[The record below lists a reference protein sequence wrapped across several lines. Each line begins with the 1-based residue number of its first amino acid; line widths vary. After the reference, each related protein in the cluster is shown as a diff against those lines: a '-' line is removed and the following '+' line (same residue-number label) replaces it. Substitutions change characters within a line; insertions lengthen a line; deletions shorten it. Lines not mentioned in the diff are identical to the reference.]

1 MTATTASVFESF
13 ILASL
18 FGADGRDRG
27 KRPVAPDEV
36 ERRSDP
42 DCSSHFAACSTDDIR
57 RGVDHLAFQPG
68 HILAL
73 MQLRAIF
80 AAVAAVQLL
89 IVVTGTVTIAR
100 EARTTTPSDDDV
112 PSPAYSEAE
121 AQAATFPR
129 ALLDRLPGVIGPDI
143 CVLET
148 EDQDLRVHAG
158 GGSALILMR
167 MADAVGMIDL
177 RLDAQVHRPWW
188 VAQAAVT
195 GLNTERHRLTL
206 RLSSKSAVPVGRT
219 FHAAV

>member
-1 MTATTASVFESF
+1 MAVIVEKDPLRRTELSGEATRIVAVTLLPAVPTTFVVAWT
-13 ILASL
+13 ISL
-18 FGADGRDRG
+18 
-27 KRPVAPDEV
+27 
-36 ERRSDP
+36 
-42 DCSSHFAACSTDDIR
+42 I
-57 RGVDHLAFQPG
+57 QPG
-68 HILAL
+68 HILAP

-129 ALLDRLPGVIGPDI
+129 ALLDRLPGAIGPDI
-143 CVLET
+143 LALET

-188 VAQAAVT
+188 VAQAAAT
-195 GLNTERHRLTL
+195 GLNTEGHRLNL

>member
-1 MTATTASVFESF
+1 MAVIVVKDPLRRTELSGEATRIVAVTLLTAVPTTFV
-13 ILASL
+13 LAWTISL
-18 FGADGRDRG
+18 
-27 KRPVAPDEV
+27 
-36 ERRSDP
+36 
-42 DCSSHFAACSTDDIR
+42 I
-57 RGVDHLAFQPG
+57 QPG
-68 HILAL
+68 HILAP

-129 ALLDRLPGVIGPDI
+129 ALLDRLPGAIGPDI
-143 CVLET
+143 LALKT

-167 MADAVGMIDL
+167 MADAVGMIDP

>member
-1 MTATTASVFESF
+1 MAVIVVKDPLRRTELSGEATRIVAVTLLPAVPTTFVVAWT
-13 ILASL
+13 ISL
-18 FGADGRDRG
+18 
-27 KRPVAPDEV
+27 
-36 ERRSDP
+36 
-42 DCSSHFAACSTDDIR
+42 I
-57 RGVDHLAFQPG
+57 QPG
-68 HILAL
+68 HILAP

-129 ALLDRLPGVIGPDI
+129 ALLDRLPGVIRPDI

-167 MADAVGMIDL
+167 MADAVGMIDP

-188 VAQAAVT
+188 VA
-195 GLNTERHRLTL
+195 
-206 RLSSKSAVPVGRT
+206 
-219 FHAAV
+219 

>member
-1 MTATTASVFESF
+1 MAVIVVKDPLRRTELSGEATRIVAVTLLTAVPTTFV
-13 ILASL
+13 LAWTISL
-18 FGADGRDRG
+18 
-27 KRPVAPDEV
+27 
-36 ERRSDP
+36 
-42 DCSSHFAACSTDDIR
+42 I
-57 RGVDHLAFQPG
+57 QPG
-68 HILAL
+68 HKLAP

-89 IVVTGTVTIAR
+89 IVVMGTVTIAR

-167 MADAVGMIDL
+167 MTDAVGMIDP

-188 VAQAAVT
+188 VTQAAVT